1 MNRNIA
7 PMKMWVFGQ
16 SMATAYG
23 LEETQGW
30 PYLLSQALNAEYVNF
45 ARTSVDNLFIYH
57 TFLENYKQINKD
69 DIVIIGWSHPTRKTF
84 VFDKN
89 NSAHVEVLLNSLQYT
104 TATETFFRS
113 SNQRPDTKSKWSLLK
128 PKDTGLAF
136 FDTWFN
142 NYFSEHEQRCNFQ
155 SYLDSVELKVLCRYI
170 PFYFSQESTTSLS
183 IDCHD
188 NFMLEFVIA
197 HSVAISEQDYH
208 PNAQG
213 HILWCQ
219 HLLKQIKNE
228 NSILTNTIDIVHDSV
243 YNRQN

>member
-1 MNRNIA
+1 
-7 PMKMWVFGQ
+7 MKIWIFGP
-16 SMATAYG
+16 SVATAYK

-30 PYLLSQALNAEYVNF
+30 PYLLSQSLDTEYVNF
-45 ARTSVDNLFIYH
+45 ARESVDNLFIYH

-84 VFDKN
+84 VFDKYN
-89 NSAHVEVLLNSLQYT
+89 PAHKEALPNSLQYK

-113 SNQRPDTKSKWSLLK
+113 SNQRPDTKSKWSLLR
-128 PKDTGLAF
+128 PKDTGIKF

-155 SYLDSVELKVLCRYI
+155 SYLDSVKLRVPCCYI
-170 PFYFSQESTTSLS
+170 PFYFSQESTTGLNV
-183 IDCHD
+183 DRCD
-188 NFMLEFVIA
+188 NFMLDFVIA
-197 HSVAISEQDYH
+197 HDVAISEQDYH

-213 HILWCQ
+213 HILWYQ

-228 NSILTNTIDIVHDSV
+228 NTILTNTIDIVPNSV
-243 YNRQN
+243 YNKQN